1 MSARIY
7 IDLTKMQ
14 VALKH
19 FVRNRAKKEGSNI
32 IYVRNCELVKENPKT
47 HKKSGLKYISRQH

>member
-1 MSARIY
+1 MSADIY

-19 FVRNRAKKEGSNI
+19 FVRKRAEKTGSNI
-32 IYVRNCELVKENPKT
+32 IYVRNSQLVKENPKT
-47 HKKSGLKYISRQH
+47 HKKSVLKYIPKHN